1 VLLHAVLVLLLVAWF
16 YLGLLG
22 IDRVPVL
29 GALVDACHVGLQ
41 ALGLPWSLLV
51 SEALGQVDKE
61 NETLG
66 GLRDL
71 VLFLPAFFNIAVH
84 ALLVQLGREPRA
96 VPRLAEP
103 EPGRNG

>member
-1 VLLHAVLVLLLVAWF
+1 VLLHAALVLLLVAWF

-22 IDRVPVL
+22 IDRVPAL
-29 GALVDACHVGLQ
+29 GVLVDACHLGLQ

-51 SEALGQVDKE
+51 SAALGHADKE
-61 NETLG
+61 NEVLG

-71 VLFLPAFFNIAVH
+71 VLFLPAFFNVAVH
-84 ALLVQLGREPRA
+84 ALLVQLGREPRTI
-96 VPRLAEP
+96 PRLAEP